1 MEDMVDA
8 NIKQKVAIY
17 LMKKKKLEEEV
28 SKKKLG
34 LINELFDELA
44 AAAKERQDDPEEFFK
59 WFMATAF
66 EDRWLHEEE
75 KLTR

>member
-1 MEDMVDA
+1 MVDA
-8 NIKQKVAIY
+8 GIKQKVAIY
-17 LMKKKKLEEEV
+17 LTKKKQLEEIID
-28 SKKKLG
+28 SAKLG

-44 AAAKERQDDPEEFFK
+44 AAAKGKQDDPDEFIK

-75 KLTR
+75 KLTK

>member
-1 MEDMVDA
+1 MVDA
-8 NIKQKVAIY
+8 SIKQKVAVY
-17 LMKKKKLEEEV
+17 LMMKKKLEEDIGEDE
-28 SKKKLG
+28 LG

-44 AAAKERQDDPEEFFK
+44 AAAKEKQDDGEEFFK

-75 KLTR
+75 KLTK

>member
-1 MEDMVDA
+1 MVDA
-8 NIKQKVAIY
+8 NIKQKVAVY
-17 LMKKKKLEEEV
+17 LMKKKQLEE
-28 SKKKLG
+28 KIDGKKLS

-44 AAAKERQDDPEEFFK
+44 AAAKEKQDDPDGFLK

-75 KLTR
+75 KLTK

>member
-1 MEDMVDA
+1 MVDA
-8 NIKQKVAIY
+8 AIKQKVAVY
-17 LMKKKKLEEEV
+17 LTKKKQIEEDV
-28 SKKKLG
+28 DGAKLG

-44 AAAKERQDDPEEFFK
+44 AMAKEKQDNPDEFFK

-75 KLTR
+75 KLTK